1 MSRTKSN
8 ECVVEQGVGTLGVK
22 SAQSIP
28 LAKAHALRIEYME
41 AAQLEARL
49 RASPSNLLSIVRH
62 GQSPLDL
69 RSVAVCPVVCLDL
82 PQFNWPPLTEVWT
95 SSLPVTYYE
104 AEGIRCAMN
113 DEVIFGALQSGECS
127 GTRLDSM
134 TCRAYRRLLGQA
146 RDLGY
151 PYLLR
156 VWNYFPRIN
165 SESDRLERYQRF
177 CVGRHHALAE
187 GLADFPRSLPAGT
200 AVGTMSGPLEIHFLA
215 STQAG
220 MQIENPRQVSAYKY
234 PRSYGPRSPSFAR
247 ATLCSSFSGSHL
259 FIAGTASVIGHVS
272 EHIGEPHQ
280 QTLEI
285 MRNLRALIA
294 HTERLNGSTRGQWY
308 EQALFKVY
316 IRHPEHFETIRNIL
330 EEQLPAHTQL
340 LYLQG
345 EMCRSDLLLE
355 IEGVLSQDKTNDVGR
370 TISSPPVRAQQPLM
384 PQHVRP
390 DSFKGQ

>member
-1 MSRTKSN
+1 VSTTKSN

-22 SAQSIP
+22 SAQRVP
-28 LAKAHALRIEYME
+28 LANAHALRIVYME
-41 AAQLEARL
+41 AAQLEAL
-49 RASPSNLLSIVRH
+49 LKASPSNLLSIVHH
-62 GQSPLDL
+62 GQSPPDPGDL
-69 RSVAVCPVVCLDL
+69 AACPVVCLDL
-82 PQFNWPPLTEVWT
+82 PQFNWSPLTEVWT
-95 SSLPVTYYE
+95 SSLPVTYHE
-104 AEGIRCAMN
+104 AEGIRFAMN
-113 DEVIFGALQSGECS
+113 DEVLFGALQSGERS

-134 TCRAYRRLLGQA
+134 TYRAYRCLLGQA

-165 SESDRLERYQRF
+165 SESDRRERYQRF

-187 GLADFPRSLPAGT
+187 GLADFPRTLPAGT

-215 STQAG
+215 SRQAG
-220 MQIENPRQVSAYKY
+220 MHIENPRQVSAYKY

-247 ATLCSSFSGSHL
+247 ATLCPSVSGSHL
-259 FIAGTASVIGHVS
+259 LIAGTASVIGHVS

-285 MRNLRALIA
+285 IRNLMALVT
-294 HTERLNGSTRGQWY
+294 HTERLNRVTRGQWY

-316 IRHPEHFETIRNIL
+316 IRHPEHFSTIHNIL
-330 EEQLPAHTQL
+330 KEQLPAPIQL
-340 LYLQG
+340 LFLQG

-355 IEGVLSQDKTNDVGR
+355 IEGVLSPDKANDVSQ
-370 TISSPPVRAQQPLM
+370 TISSPRVRFQQSLM

-390 DSFKGQ
+390 DRFTRQ

>member
-1 MSRTKSN
+1 VSRTKSN

-22 SAQSIP
+22 AAQRIP
-28 LAKAHALRIEYME
+28 LASAHAFRIVYME
-41 AAQLEARL
+41 AAQLETL
-49 RASPSNLLSIVRH
+49 LKVSSSNILSIVRH
-62 GQSPLDL
+62 GHGQGPPEPDGLT
-69 RSVAVCPVVCLDL
+69 ACPVVCLDL

-95 SSLPVTYYE
+95 SSLPVTCHE

-113 DEVIFGALQSGECS
+113 DEVLFGALQSGERT
-127 GTRLDSM
+127 GARLDSM
-134 TCRAYRRLLGQA
+134 TYRAYRRLLGQA

-165 SESDRLERYQRF
+165 SESDSLERYRRF

-187 GLADFPRSLPAGT
+187 GLADFPRTLPAGT

-215 STQAG
+215 SRQAG
-220 MQIENPRQVSAYKY
+220 MHIENPRQVSAYKY

-247 ATLCSSFSGSHL
+247 ATLCSSFSASHL

-272 EHIGEPHQ
+272 EHIGEPHE

-285 MRNLRALIA
+285 IRNLRALIT
-294 HTERLNGSTRGQWY
+294 HTERLNGITREQWY
-308 EQALFKVY
+308 KQALFKVY
-316 IRHPEHFETIRNIL
+316 IRHPEHFATIRNIL
-330 EEQLPAHTQL
+330 REQLPAHAQI

-345 EMCRSDLLLE
+345 EMCRTELLLE
-355 IEGVLSQDKTNDVGR
+355 IEGVLSQDKTDAVGQ
-370 TISSPPVRAQQPLM
+370 TISSPDVRFPQPLM
-384 PQHVRP
+384 PQHARP
-390 DSFKGQ
+390 DS